1 MSMAGDVHEA
11 LLKMMEKEGGL
22 QRQAAEEY
30 MEMLEKT
37 SRYQRDV
44 WVT

>member
-1 MSMAGDVHEA
+1 MAGDVHNA
-11 LLKMMEKEGGL
+11 LLKLIASEGGL
-22 QRQAAEEY
+22 SSQDAEEY
-30 MEMLEKT
+30 MEKLEKV

>member
-1 MSMAGDVHEA
+1 MAGDVHEA
-11 LLKMMEKEGGL
+11 LLQLIGSEGGL
-22 QRQAAEEY
+22 SVKQAEEF
-30 MEMLEKT
+30 MERLERT

>member
-1 MSMAGDVHEA
+1 MAGDVHDA
-11 LLKMMEKEGGL
+11 LLKLFINEGGL
-22 QRQAAEEY
+22 TSQQAEEY
-30 MEMLEKT
+30 MEKLEKS